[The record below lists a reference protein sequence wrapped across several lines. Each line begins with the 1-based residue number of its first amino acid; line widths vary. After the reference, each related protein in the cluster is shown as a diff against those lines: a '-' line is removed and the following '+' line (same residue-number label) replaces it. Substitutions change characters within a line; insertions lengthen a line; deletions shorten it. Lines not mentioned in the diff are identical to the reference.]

1 MSKGTAVK
9 KKQDPK
15 WLVNP
20 KGPARTLSIA
30 GEMYYPD
37 EPVPASLSDIDIAQL
52 IREGM
57 IYQEGTVPKRPVRP
71 KPIVKMRNKRDDVV
85 EDHDEWRES
94 AVVPDEFEDEERFEI
109 NAYAADE
116 DDDDGD
122 PDEGELVITPD
133 PYVDRIEDDPPAPV
147 KRKRGRPRKVV
158 ANG

>member
-37 EPVPASLSDIDIAQL
+37 EPVPASLSASDIAQL

-71 KPIVKMRNKRDDVV
+71 KPIVKMRNKRDDIV
-85 EDHDEWRES
+85 EDHEEWRES
-94 AVVPDEFEDEERFEI
+94 AVVPDEFEEEERFEI
-109 NAYAADE
+109 N
-116 DDDDGD
+116 DDDDSDDDSD

-147 KRKRGRPRKVV
+147 KKKRGRPRKVV
-158 ANG
+158 ANA

>member
-1 MSKGTAVK
+1 MSKGTAV

-37 EPVPASLSDIDIAQL
+37 DPIPASLIASDIAQL
-52 IREGM
+52 VKEGM

-71 KPIVKMRNKRDDVV
+71 KPIVKLRNKRDDVV
-85 EDHDEWRES
+85 EDHDEWRET
-94 AVVPDEFEDEERFEI
+94 AVVPDEFEEFEDEGLQNQEI
-109 NAYAADE
+109 
-116 DDDDGD
+116 DDDDDSD

-133 PYVDRIEDDPPAPV
+133 PYVDRIEDDPPTPV
-147 KRKRGRPRKVV
+147 KKKRGRPRKVV
-158 ANG
+158 ANA

>member
-1 MSKGTAVK
+1 MSKGTAV

-37 EPVPASLSDIDIAQL
+37 DPIPASLSASDIAQL
-52 IREGM
+52 FKEGM

-71 KPIVKMRNKRDDVV
+71 KPIVKLRNKRDDVV
-85 EDHDEWRES
+85 EDHDEWRDT
-94 AVVPDEFEDEERFEI
+94 AVVPDEFEEFEDEGLQNQEI
-109 NAYAADE
+109 
-116 DDDDGD
+116 DDDDDSD

-133 PYVDRIEDDPPAPV
+133 PYVDRIEDDPPTPV
-147 KRKRGRPRKVV
+147 KKKRGRPRKVV
-158 ANG
+158 ANA